1 MIKRVIDNDLAIV
14 NNIVKLETAAFG
26 IGGLNEWT
34 LTPLIRHGMVFVF
47 TIDEQIIGAAEFIL
61 DWDNREKSYLMGISI
76 DQDQRGKGYGTT
88 FLKGCL
94 EILQDYH
101 LKKVE
106 LTVDPKNPRAIAVY
120 RKLGFIETGFRKDE
134 YGKGED
140 RLVMEVELSVIK

>member
-14 NNIVKLETAAFG
+14 TKIVKLETAAFG

-34 LTPLIRHGMVFVF
+34 LVPLIRHGMVFVF

-61 DWDNREKSYLMGISI
+61 DWDNRDKSYLIGIVI
-76 DQDQRGKGYGTT
+76 DRHYRGKGYGTT

-94 EILQDYH
+94 EKLQDYN

-106 LTVDPKNPRAIAVY
+106 LTVDPKNIRAIMVY
-120 RKLGFIETGFRKDE
+120 RKIGFIETGFRKDE

-140 RLVMEVELSVIK
+140 RLVMEFELN